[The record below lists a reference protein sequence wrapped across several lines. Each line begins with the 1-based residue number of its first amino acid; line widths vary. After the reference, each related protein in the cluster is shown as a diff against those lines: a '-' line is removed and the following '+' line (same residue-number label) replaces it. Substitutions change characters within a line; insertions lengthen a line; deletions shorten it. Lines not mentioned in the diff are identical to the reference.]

1 VLRRVLL
8 PGDYVEPERARD
20 GIAAG
25 GEAALRVYLD
35 SSRASVASY
44 RLYLFYPA

>member
-1 VLRRVLL
+1 MLRRVLL
-8 PGDYVEPERARD
+8 PRDYVEPEQARD

-35 SSRASVASY
+35 SGGERVTSY

>member
-8 PGDYVEPERARD
+8 PADYVAADRSAH

-25 GEAALRVYLD
+25 AEEALRVYFD
-35 SSRASVASY
+35 ASRARATSY